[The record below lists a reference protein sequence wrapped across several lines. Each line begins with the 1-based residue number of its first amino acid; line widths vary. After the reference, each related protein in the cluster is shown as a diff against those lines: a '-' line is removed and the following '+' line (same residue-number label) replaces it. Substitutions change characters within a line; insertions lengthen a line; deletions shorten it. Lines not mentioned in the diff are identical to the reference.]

1 MDPGMKLEA
10 NGDTGYL
17 LEHSEQPEELICG
30 QGSCCYQDAGR
41 TLLRTRDPWP
51 NAT

>member
-17 LEHSEQPEELICG
+17 LEHSEQPEELSVDKVPAAI
-30 QGSCCYQDAGR
+30 R
-41 TLLRTRDPWP
+41 TLVEHS
-51 NAT
+51 